1 MKKVLLVTG
10 GSRGIG
16 AQTAL
21 LAAAQG
27 WTVAVNYAHNERAA
41 QEVVNQILA
50 QKGHA
55 LAIQAD
61 LMDPLQIESL
71 FERVDQELGTLSGLV
86 NNAGIVDQSQ
96 RVDEYSHERLTRMMN
111 MNVVAPFLCAKEAVK
126 RMSQAHGG
134 KGGVIVNVSSV
145 AARLG
150 GASQYVDYAAS
161 KAALDALTIGLSK
174 EVARENIRVNSVSP
188 GLIDTEIHA
197 SGGLPNR
204 IRDLS
209 PQLPFGRAGTATE
222 VAQAICWLLSESA
235 SYCSGTILDVS
246 GAR

>member
-1 MKKVLLVTG
+1 MQKVLLVTG

-21 LAAAQG
+21 LAASQG
-27 WTVAVNYAHNERAA
+27 WSVAVNYAHNAQAA
-41 QEVVNQILA
+41 QSIVDQILA
-50 QKGHA
+50 QKGQAVA
-55 LAIQAD
+55 LKAD
-61 LMDPLQIESL
+61 LMDPAQIENL
-71 FERVDQELGTLSGLV
+71 FAAVDRELGTLSGLV
-86 NNAGIVDQSQ
+86 NNAGIVDQTQ
-96 RVDEYSHERLTRMMN
+96 RVDEYSPSRITRMMG

-126 RMSQAHGG
+126 RMSTLHGG

-150 GASQYVDYAAS
+150 GATQYVDYAAS

-174 EVARENIRVNSVSP
+174 EVAKESIRVNSVSP
-188 GLIDTEIHA
+188 GLIDTDIHA

-204 IRDLS
+204 VRDLS
-209 PQLPFGRAGTATE
+209 PQLPFGRAGSAQE
-222 VAQAICWLLSESA
+222 VAQAICWLLSENA